1 RLYRFRPAIHPRV
14 RPCVPASRAHVWP
27 IGPWDRVVR
36 LLEEILALRCDRDLP
51 VRRYYHA
58 RRQRNHDV
66 PRRAPDARPVRRRVW
81 GRRPGRAHAGT
92 CERMITRSSLAEWEA
107 EEMSA
112 FSPIDIA
119 AQIEGIEWVVILI
132 IIAVLLLF
140 GPSKLPE
147 LARGVGRAL
156 GEFRRGR
163 MEIEREISTELST
176 LDARDMRMR
185 VEKAAG
191 ALGVS
196 AGGRSEMQL
205 KLDIARAV
213 DRAQDEQ
220 VVSAAQ
226 AMGVYS
232 SGSDVIRLKEQI
244 IKALNV

>member
-1 RLYRFRPAIHPRV
+1 
-14 RPCVPASRAHVWP
+14 
-27 IGPWDRVVR
+27 
-36 LLEEILALRCDRDLP
+36 
-51 VRRYYHA
+51 
-58 RRQRNHDV
+58 
-66 PRRAPDARPVRRRVW
+66 
-81 GRRPGRAHAGT
+81 
-92 CERMITRSSLAEWEA
+92 
-107 EEMSA
+107 MSA
-112 FSPIDIA
+112 FSPIDIM

-156 GEFRRGR
+156 GEFRRGK
-163 MEIEREISTELST
+163 MQIEREISTELSA
-176 LDARDMRMR
+176 LDTRDTRMR

-191 ALGVS
+191 ALGLS
-196 AGGRSEMQL
+196 ASGRSEMEL

-213 DRAQDEQ
+213 DKARDDQ

-232 SGSDVIRLKEQI
+232 TGADVIRLKEQI

>member
-1 RLYRFRPAIHPRV
+1 
-14 RPCVPASRAHVWP
+14 
-27 IGPWDRVVR
+27 
-36 LLEEILALRCDRDLP
+36 
-51 VRRYYHA
+51 
-58 RRQRNHDV
+58 
-66 PRRAPDARPVRRRVW
+66 
-81 GRRPGRAHAGT
+81 
-92 CERMITRSSLAEWEA
+92 
-107 EEMSA
+107 MSA
-112 FSPIDIA
+112 FSPIDIT

-156 GEFRRGR
+156 GEFRRGK
-163 MEIEREISTELST
+163 MQIEREISTELSA
-176 LDARDMRMR
+176 LDTRDTRMR

-191 ALGVS
+191 ALGLS
-196 AGGRSEMQL
+196 ASGRSEMEL

-213 DRAQDEQ
+213 DKARDDQ

-232 SGSDVIRLKEQI
+232 SGADVIRLKEQI

>member
-1 RLYRFRPAIHPRV
+1 
-14 RPCVPASRAHVWP
+14 
-27 IGPWDRVVR
+27 
-36 LLEEILALRCDRDLP
+36 
-51 VRRYYHA
+51 
-58 RRQRNHDV
+58 
-66 PRRAPDARPVRRRVW
+66 
-81 GRRPGRAHAGT
+81 
-92 CERMITRSSLAEWEA
+92 
-107 EEMSA
+107 MSA

-156 GEFRRGR
+156 GEFRRGK
-163 MEIEREISTELST
+163 MQIEREISTELSA
-176 LDARDMRMR
+176 LDTRDLRMR

-191 ALGVS
+191 ALGLS
-196 AGGRSEMQL
+196 ASGRSEMEL

-213 DRAQDEQ
+213 DKARDDQ
-220 VVSAAQ
+220 VVSAAE

-232 SGSDVIRLKEQI
+232 SGADVIRLKEQI

>member
-1 RLYRFRPAIHPRV
+1 
-14 RPCVPASRAHVWP
+14 
-27 IGPWDRVVR
+27 
-36 LLEEILALRCDRDLP
+36 
-51 VRRYYHA
+51 
-58 RRQRNHDV
+58 
-66 PRRAPDARPVRRRVW
+66 
-81 GRRPGRAHAGT
+81 
-92 CERMITRSSLAEWEA
+92 
-107 EEMSA
+107 MSA

-176 LDARDMRMR
+176 MDARDMRMR

-232 SGSDVIRLKEQI
+232 SGSDVTRLKEQI

>member
-1 RLYRFRPAIHPRV
+1 
-14 RPCVPASRAHVWP
+14 
-27 IGPWDRVVR
+27 
-36 LLEEILALRCDRDLP
+36 
-51 VRRYYHA
+51 
-58 RRQRNHDV
+58 
-66 PRRAPDARPVRRRVW
+66 
-81 GRRPGRAHAGT
+81 
-92 CERMITRSSLAEWEA
+92 
-107 EEMSA
+107 MSA
-112 FSPIDIA
+112 FSPIDIT

-156 GEFRRGR
+156 GEFRRGK
-163 MEIEREISTELST
+163 MQIEREISTELSQ
-176 LDARDMRMR
+176 LDTRDLRMR

-191 ALGVS
+191 ALGLS
-196 AGGRSEMQL
+196 ASGRSEMEL

-213 DRAQDEQ
+213 DKARDDQ

-232 SGSDVIRLKEQI
+232 SGADVIRLKEQI